1 MTVQVGDIVMLGTG
15 LRYCVLGFV
24 GNPSGSQDAKLIRKN
39 SNGTF
44 TGFQKGAEF
53 LIPAER
59 PVFESGEEVRV
70 DGLKGQYMSREA
82 DGDIARVML
91 EPRRR
96 LLSAGG
102 FIQIEAGVARA
113 SFALLVLE
121 NRKL

>member
-53 LIPAER
+53 LIPAVT
-59 PVFESGEEVRV
+59 PPAFQSGEEVRV
-70 DGLKGQYMSREA
+70 DGLPGSFMSL
-82 DGDIARVML
+82 DGDVARVML
-91 EPRRR
+91 APRRR
-96 LLSAGG
+96 QLSSGG
-102 FIQIEAGVARA
+102 FVEIAAGVARV
-113 SFALLVLE
+113 SLALLVLE
-121 NRKL
+121 NRKI